1 MHADLQ
7 GGRGPGK
14 QRRLTPLE
22 SFVHSNTP
30 LQGRSLFKSK
40 SQDAG
45 DLVNIAIRTHFSLS
59 DKMPFLTEHLGC
71 LLICWL

>member
-1 MHADLQ
+1 MHAGLQ
-7 GGRGPGK
+7 GQRGPGK

-40 SQDAG
+40 SQDTA
-45 DLVNIAIRTHFSLS
+45 DLVLFAILSNILLS
-59 DKMPFLTEHLGC
+59 DKGNC
-71 LLICWL
+71 S